1 MKHFPSR
8 LTIALVAGL
17 LSQASLA
24 ADPVATVNGVA
35 IPAERADLM
44 LADVEQR
51 ARAQGSEAPGG
62 GAELKDAVRN
72 ELIRRT
78 VLEQAALKEGI
89 DKQPETIVRL
99 DIIRQS
105 ILAGAYMQNWLKNN
119 PVSDDEIKK
128 KYEDL
133 KKEYG
138 KQYEDFK
145 QRVGDK
151 EYRARHVLVK
161 TEAEAKDVIA
171 KLKKGAKFEELAKAN
186 SLDPGSKENGG
197 DLGWN
202 NPSGY
207 VPPFAEALSSLG
219 KGKYT
224 TTPVKTEFGY
234 HVIYLEDTRPLQ
246 EKIPPQKIPTL
257 DEVKPQLQQSLL
269 QEKAEEH
276 IKALVGKA
284 EVK

>member
-8 LTIALVAGL
+8 LTVALVAGL
-17 LSQASLA
+17 LSQTSLA
-24 ADPVATVNGVA
+24 ADPIATVNGVA
-35 IPAERADLM
+35 IPAERAELM

-51 ARAQGSEAPGG
+51 ARSQGGEAPAG
-62 GAELKDAVRN
+62 GAELKDAIRN

-89 DKQPETIVRL
+89 DKQPETVVRL

-105 ILAGAYMQNWLKNN
+105 ILAGAYMQNWVKNN
-119 PVSDDEIKK
+119 PASDDEIKK
-128 KYEDL
+128 KYEDF
-133 KKEYG
+133 KKEYQEEY
-138 KQYEDFK
+138 KAFK

-161 TEAEAKDVIA
+161 TEAEAKGIIA
-171 KLKKGAKFEELAKAN
+171 KLKKGTKFEELAKSD

-202 NPSGY
+202 NPSAY

-224 TTPVKTEFGY
+224 TTPVKTEYGY

-246 EKIPPQKIPTL
+246 EKIPTL
-257 DEVKPQLQQSLL
+257 DEVKPRLQQSLL

-284 EVK
+284 VVK